1 MTIGKLIDK
10 TNRWIN
16 FDTIEVTS
24 EVLDSTLEVLEMVRD
39 HIEKTEPNS
48 KEFVKIS
55 VVIEEIKNEL
65 NN

>member
-1 MTIGKLIDK
+1 MTIDKLIDK
-10 TNRWIN
+10 TYRWIN
-16 FDTIEVTS
+16 FGTIEVTS

-48 KEFVKIS
+48 REFVKIS
-55 VVIEEIKNEL
+55 VAIEEIKNEL